1 MGDQAGCSAGGKGKM
16 REGRPLEQPHHA
28 ACLHP
33 CTPSHTP
40 APGQEELCQTQ
51 AFWVSPRGLCT
62 KTKPST
68 RWEKKKI
75 EKENEKKP
83 SHTQQKVL
91 ASHLHSHVLTV
102 PQRLL
107 RQPQMPQPVDGS
119 SSPKETCAAS
129 HPMVP
134 GGTSLCAA
142 LPRPTPL
149 CRADPRRS
157 QCLPANAKS
166 QRSLTSPR
174 CLTTETCRGR
184 FQPHRH

>member
-1 MGDQAGCSAGGKGKM
+1 MRPVSIHVHHHTHQHLGKKSSVKHRHFGFLPEASAQRPNHQPDGK
-16 REGRPLEQPHHA
+16 
-28 ACLHP
+28 
-33 CTPSHTP
+33 
-40 APGQEELCQTQ
+40 
-51 AFWVSPRGLCT
+51 
-62 KTKPST
+62 
-68 RWEKKKI
+68 KKKI

-107 RQPQMPQPVDGS
+107 QQPQMPQPVDGS